1 MASGKGTEAVG
12 DVAALGRLAGDA
24 QALGEG
30 AKKLGAR
37 AKAGAVAAVIA
48 RDLLA
53 ALVLASM
60 GMIFYGVYRGLEGHM
75 DPPAAALAIGGTVL
89 VVLLVAAVVAVK
101 KLLPPRGQAQ
111 PPKAM

>member
-37 AKAGAVAAVIA
+37 AKAGAAAAVIA

-53 ALVLASM
+53 ALVLASV
-60 GMIFYGVYRGLEGHM
+60 GMIFYGVYRGLEMHM
-75 DPPAAALAIGGTVL
+75 AAPTAALAIGGTVL
-89 VVLLVAAVVAVK
+89 VLLLIAAVMAVK
-101 KLLPPRGQAQ
+101 RLLPRRPAQ
-111 PPKAM
+111 PTKAT